1 VKKQTATVAAG
12 LLLAWLSYGLVN
24 LVVSKIDVG
33 RWPTN
38 WT

>member
-1 VKKQTATVAAG
+1 

-24 LVVSKIDVG
+24 LMVSKMDVG